1 MNLTGWVVYN
11 GNLEDDSFVDFAN
24 MIEEAGDKQ
33 GISIKKIKNNDLLV
47 YLSSDQLNFLTD
59 QVDQLPDFVVFT
71 DKDLYLARQLE
82 NMGIPLFNN
91 SYTIEVSDDKIK
103 SYQLLAEAKV
113 PIPETIIS
121 PKVYYNH
128 DKIDYS
134 FLKYVIE
141 KFKFPLILKEAF
153 GSFGQQVYLIENEG
167 QLLSKVKK
175 LVDRPI
181 LFQQFIDSSYGRDI
195 RLQVVGE
202 EVVTSMLRKS
212 ENDFR
217 ANISSGGSMEPYK
230 PTAEEKRL
238 AILAAKAVNAD
249 FAGVDILFGPN
260 NTPLVC
266 EVNSNAH
273 IRNLY
278 NCTGVNA
285 ADYIIKHIKNTLK

>member
-82 NMGIPLFNN
+82 SMGIPLFNN

>member
-59 QVDQLPDFVVFT
+59 KVDQLPDFVVFT

-141 KFKFPLILKEAF
+141 KLKFPLILKEAF